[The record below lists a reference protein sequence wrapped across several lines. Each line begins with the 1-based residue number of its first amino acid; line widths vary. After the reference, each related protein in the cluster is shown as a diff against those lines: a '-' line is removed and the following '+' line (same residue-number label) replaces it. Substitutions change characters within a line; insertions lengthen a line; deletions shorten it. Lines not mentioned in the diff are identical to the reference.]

1 MEEIIRSIYQEH
13 GRIDA
18 VIHGAG
24 IIEDK
29 LLMDKTAESFHRG
42 FRHEGRQHVAA
53 QPPFEA
59 GVFEAPRVLRLP
71 VAGRMGNRGQC

>member
-1 MEEIIRSIYQEH
+1 MNLKGFREKGARVVYHSADVRDEVAMEEIIRSIYQEH

-29 LLMDKTAESFHRG
+29 LLMDKTADSFHR
-42 FRHEGRQHVAA
+42 
-53 QPPFEA
+53 
-59 GVFEAPRVLRLP
+59 VFEQRPTAPT
-71 VAGRMGNRGQC
+71 C